1 MNEIHPTEPHLLIEG
16 GLNLL
21 LGKPGA
27 GKSHLAA
34 ALAADVSRGRQPLT
48 GEPVRPCAVLFLA
61 GEERAETVAGRLAAA
76 DADLGRVAVLT
87 QSSFLS
93 GLRRLPE
100 LAKAA
105 GGAALVVFD
114 PLPSV
119 LGRGAKTSSHSELAA
134 VLAWADASGAT
145 VLATV
150 HDGKVSRT
158 VLLLSRAVFLA
169 TREGSRQVL
178 APLKHPALT
187 RTICFSIE
195 PPLVWEHG
203 AENAQPLRAA
213 GA

>member
-1 MNEIHPTEPHLLIEG
+1 MNETLSTEPRLLIEG

-27 GKSHLAA
+27 GKSRLAA
-34 ALAADVSRGRQPLT
+34 VLAADVSRGRQPLT
-48 GEPVRPCAVLFLA
+48 GEPVRPGAVLFFA
-61 GEERAETVAGRLAAA
+61 GEERADTVIGRLAAA
-76 DADLGRVAVLT
+76 GADLGRVAVLAR
-87 QSSFLS
+87 SSFRTS
-93 GLRRLPE
+93 LRRLPD

-114 PLPSV
+114 PLPSG
-119 LGRGAKTSSHSELAA
+119 LGREAKTSPHGELAA
-134 VLAWADASGAT
+134 VLAGAGASGAA

-150 HDGKVSRT
+150 HDGDVSRT

-169 TREGSRQVL
+169 TREGSCQIL

-187 RTICFSIE
+187 RAIGFSIE

-203 AENAQPLRAA
+203 AEDAQPLQAA